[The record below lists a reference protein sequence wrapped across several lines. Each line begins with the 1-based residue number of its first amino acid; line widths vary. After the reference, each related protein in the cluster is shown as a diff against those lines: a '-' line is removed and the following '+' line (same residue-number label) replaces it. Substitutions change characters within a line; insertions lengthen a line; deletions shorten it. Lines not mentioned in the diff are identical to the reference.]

1 MRGPVAHPAK
11 KSDRQA
17 RVSEVVGQ
25 ATPAARASNRP
36 IAVTGE
42 ADPMDSEE
50 QAQMAQRLTH
60 MLNTGVLQDAV
71 SAGLEDQGQFRIDT
85 LDLLGVLLESAGLVL
100 APRPPESLPSGPDAR
115 RPRSRSAKCPRS
127 AKCLRSAK

>member
-1 MRGPVAHPAK
+1 M
-11 KSDRQA
+11 
-17 RVSEVVGQ
+17 
-25 ATPAARASNRP
+25 
-36 IAVTGE
+36 TGE

-85 LDLLGVLLESAGLVL
+85 LDLLGALESAGLVL
-100 APRPPESLPSGPDAR
+100 APRPPES
-115 RPRSRSAKCPRS
+115 
-127 AKCLRSAK
+127 